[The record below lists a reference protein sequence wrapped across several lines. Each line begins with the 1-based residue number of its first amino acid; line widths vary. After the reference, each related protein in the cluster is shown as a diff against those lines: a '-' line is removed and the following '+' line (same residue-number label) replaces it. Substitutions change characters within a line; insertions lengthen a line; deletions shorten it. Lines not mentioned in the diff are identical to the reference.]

1 MTKVRLLASVALS
14 LPLALGCSPAPAT
27 SLTASSSPLAS
38 ASAVPPAVSAAAAS
52 SPSAK
57 ARALA
62 NAAPPDPSVVERL
75 KSDVRDVSIEREPG
89 TPGWKKVQDL
99 IGGRLK
105 KHGFEVENH
114 SWQPI
119 SKNVIGKKKG
129 TKKPDEI
136 VILSAHYD
144 HVWGCQGADDNGSG
158 VAVVLEAARVLGEI
172 EPERTLV
179 LAFWDHEESGL
190 YGSSAYVT
198 RARQRKEDIRVM
210 ISLDGVGFVDSRPGA
225 QQMPDGIGLVVPDLV
240 QELEEREH
248 RGDFIAVIGD
258 DESDHAVRAFDDHG
272 VNRGLPVLGAALSA
286 IGRLALIDAARS
298 DHASFWL
305 GGFPG
310 ILVTDTAN
318 FRNPRYHCG
327 AGPDTPESLDYVFLA
342 KVALTTIDVVKS
354 SLH

>member
-1 MTKVRLLASVALS
+1 VRLLAAFALS
-14 LPLALGCSPAPAT
+14 LPLFFGCSPAPAT

-38 ASAVPPAVSAAAAS
+38 ASAAPPAVSAAATS

-57 ARALA
+57 ASALP
-62 NAAPPDPSVVERL
+62 AAPPPDPGVVERL
-75 KSDVRDVSIEREPG
+75 KNDVREVSIEREPG
-89 TPGWKKVQDL
+89 TPGWKKVQDV
-99 IGGRLK
+99 IGSRLK
-105 KHGFEVENH
+105 KHGFEIEHH
-114 SWQPI
+114 SWQPVA
-119 SKNVIGKKKG
+119 KNVLGIKKG
-129 TKKPDEI
+129 AKRPDEM

-158 VAVVLEAARVLGEI
+158 IAVVLEAARALGDMT
-172 EPERTLV
+172 PDRTLM

-190 YGSSAYVT
+190 DGSSAYVT
-198 RARQRKEDIRVM
+198 RARQRKEDIRLM
-210 ISLDGVGFVDSRPGA
+210 ISLDGVGFIDPRPGT

-248 RGDFIAVIGD
+248 RADFIAVIGD
-258 DESDHAVRAFDDHG
+258 DASDPAVRAFDDHG
-272 VNRGLPVLGAALSA
+272 VKRGLPVLGAALSA
-286 IGRLALIDAARS
+286 IGRLALLDAARS

-305 GGFPG
+305 GGYPG

-342 KVALTTIDVVKS
+342 KVALTTIDVVQAALKP
-354 SLH
+354 